1 MVRALF
7 RLDAVATAPGGHC
20 SCSAAPIVQRVL
32 MATNSDAD
40 ERATLV
46 ANSADAQEPA
56 SPAKL
61 RIQHGFLVGRRRR
74 AGVDRGTAR

>member
-56 SPAKL
+56 RTRPTKL
-61 RIQHGFLVGRRRR
+61 RSQQGFL
-74 AGVDRGTAR
+74 AGPGDC